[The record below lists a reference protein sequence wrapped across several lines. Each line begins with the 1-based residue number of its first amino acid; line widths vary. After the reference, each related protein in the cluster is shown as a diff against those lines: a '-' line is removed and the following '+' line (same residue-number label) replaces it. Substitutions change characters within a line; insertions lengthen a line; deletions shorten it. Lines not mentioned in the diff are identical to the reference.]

1 VRLFL
6 LALLAGL
13 AFLFCSHGRYLF
25 FLIRRQV
32 FFGLFF
38 TLMAATCS
46 SFSRFIW
53 LLICLGISNGPVI
66 QRAFAQDSTLL
77 RLARRYQYP
86 LQASGTQFS
95 GSGWEKLRAEVLKSQ
110 FVLLGEDHGTAQIP
124 QFAAAVAR
132 ELKPALYALEVD
144 PYVATTLRQLATQ
157 PSQPTAYLKQY
168 PGALCFSSLAEEF
181 TLVRT
186 LHAQQ
191 TRAVGLDQIFI
202 INAAPFYQQLAEQA
216 KGSAARAY
224 LHQRATVYY
233 AQEQANLR
241 QGSQTFVL
249 LQQTPAAIDSLLT
262 ITKKESPAVQK
273 MAQDY
278 ADSYRIYT
286 TGDHQ
291 ARLNLMKRN
300 LLQELHPYQTATRV
314 EVPKM
319 LFKFG
324 ALHLARG
331 SSPFMG
337 GEYYDLGNLV
347 QNLADVQTQQSLH
360 LLVLGKQGTR
370 VASLSGL
377 LSTDQ
382 KADAYDSAIYGSNS
396 VFPVKLF
403 MDQVSGPTWAAFDL
417 RPMRAAF
424 VKGKLQLPNRQL
436 ERIIMGYD
444 YLVVIPET
452 TASHPIQ

>member
-1 VRLFL
+1 
-6 LALLAGL
+6 
-13 AFLFCSHGRYLF
+13 
-25 FLIRRQV
+25 
-32 FFGLFF
+32 
-38 TLMAATCS
+38 MAATS
-46 SFSRFIW
+46 PFFRFVW
-53 LLICLGISNGPVI
+53 LLVCLGVSNGLVV
-66 QRAFAQDSTLL
+66 QQAFAQDSTLL

-95 GSGWEKLRAEVLKSQ
+95 GPGWEKLRAGVLKSQ
-110 FVLLGEDHGTAQIP
+110 FVLLGEDHGIAQIP

-144 PYVATTLRQLATQ
+144 PYAAATIRQLATQ
-157 PSQPTAYLKQY
+157 PGLPTAYVKQF
-168 PGALCFSSLAEEF
+168 PGALCFGSLAEEF

-186 LHAQQ
+186 LHAQ
-191 TRAVGLDQIFI
+191 RARAIGLDQIFI
-202 INAAPFYQQLAEQA
+202 INAAPFYQQLAGQA
-216 KGSAARAY
+216 KGAAARAY

-241 QGSQTFVL
+241 QGSKTFVL

-286 TGDHQ
+286 TGGHQ
-291 ARLNLMKRN
+291 DRLNLMKRN
-300 LLQELHPYQTATRV
+300 LLQELRPYQTATQV
-314 EVPKM
+314 GAPKM

-324 ALHLARG
+324 GLHLARG
-331 SSPFMG
+331 SSPYTG

-347 QNLADVQTQQSLH
+347 QNLADVQAQQSLH
-360 LLVLGKQGTR
+360 VLVLGKQGTR
-370 VASLSGL
+370 VASLGGL
-377 LSTDQ
+377 LSADQ
-382 KADAYDSAIYGSNS
+382 KADVYTSAIYEGNAG
-396 VFPVKLF
+396 FPVKLF
-403 MDQVSGPTWAAFDL
+403 MDQVSGPSWSAFDL
-417 RPMRAAF
+417 RPLRAAF
-424 VKGKLQLPNRQL
+424 AKGKLQLPNRQL
-436 ERIIMGYD
+436 ERIITGYD

>member
-1 VRLFL
+1 
-6 LALLAGL
+6 
-13 AFLFCSHGRYLF
+13 
-25 FLIRRQV
+25 
-32 FFGLFF
+32 
-38 TLMAATCS
+38 MAATCS
-46 SFSRFIW
+46 PLFRFIW
-53 LLICLGISNGPVI
+53 LLVWLGVSNGLVV

-95 GSGWEKLRAEVLKSQ
+95 GSGWEKLRADVLKSQ

-124 QFAAAVAR
+124 LFAAAVAR
-132 ELKPALYALEVD
+132 ELQPTLYALEVD
-144 PYVATTLRQLATQ
+144 PCVATTLRQLATQ

-191 TRAVGLDQIFI
+191 TRAIGLDQIFI
-202 INAAPFYQQLAEQA
+202 INAAPFYQQLAAQA

-224 LHQRATVYY
+224 LHQRAAAYH

-241 QGSQTFVL
+241 QGSKTFVL

-262 ITKKESPAVQK
+262 ITKKESSAVQK

-286 TGDHQ
+286 TGGHQ
-291 ARLNLMKRN
+291 DRLNLMKRN
-300 LLQELHPYQTATRV
+300 LLQELRPYQTASGLQA
-314 EVPKM
+314 PKM

-324 ALHLARG
+324 AQHLARG
-331 SSPFMG
+331 GSPITG
-337 GEYYDLGNLV
+337 GEFYDLGNLV
-347 QNLADVQTQQSLH
+347 QNLADVQAQQSLH
-360 LLVLGKQGTR
+360 ILVLGKQGTKI
-370 VASLSGL
+370 ASLGGL
-377 LSTDQ
+377 LSADQ
-382 KADAYDSAIYGSNS
+382 KADAYTSSIYEGTAG
-396 VFPVKLF
+396 FPVKLF
-403 MDQVSGPTWAAFDL
+403 MDQVSEPAWSAFDL
-417 RPMRAAF
+417 RPMRTAF
-424 VKGKLQLPNRQL
+424 AKGTLQLPNRQL
-436 ERIIMGYD
+436 ERIITGYD